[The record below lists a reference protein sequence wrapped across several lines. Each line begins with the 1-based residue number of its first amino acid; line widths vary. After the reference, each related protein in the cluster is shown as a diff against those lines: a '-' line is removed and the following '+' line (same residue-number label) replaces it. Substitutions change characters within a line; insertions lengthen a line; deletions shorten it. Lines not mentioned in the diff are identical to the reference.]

1 MQAYVNSSAALR
13 EGAMAAADRI
23 SCIPE
28 HTYYILSQPPAK
40 ALTRPRRYHRF
51 VQISYADLIVLRK
64 AAPSSPLTV
73 LPKVRGA
80 LVKLVH
86 VKQAYCYN

>member
-51 VQISYADLIVLRK
+51 MQVSYADLIVLRK